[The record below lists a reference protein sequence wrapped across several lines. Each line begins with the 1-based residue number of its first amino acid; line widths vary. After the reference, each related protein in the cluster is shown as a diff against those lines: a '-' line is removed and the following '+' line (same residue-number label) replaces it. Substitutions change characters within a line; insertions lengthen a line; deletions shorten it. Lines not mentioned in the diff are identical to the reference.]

1 MTPETS
7 GTSRPVRHKYTMRK
21 QENLYD
27 IVEQPVQ
34 LDGLPARI
42 VLRKSMI
49 SIGCSDVEP
58 EVLAYIQSQYEKKFG
73 KREEEV
79 VLQTGSHP
87 C

>member
-1 MTPETS
+1 MLHI
-7 GTSRPVRHKYTMRK
+7 GTENRHKYTMHK
-21 QENLYD
+21 PINLLD
-27 IVEQPVQ
+27 QREQSVL
-34 LDGLPARI
+34 LDGLPTRI

-58 EVLAYIQSQYEKKFG
+58 EVLTYIQSQYEKKFG

-79 VLQTGSHP
+79 VLQTGDHP